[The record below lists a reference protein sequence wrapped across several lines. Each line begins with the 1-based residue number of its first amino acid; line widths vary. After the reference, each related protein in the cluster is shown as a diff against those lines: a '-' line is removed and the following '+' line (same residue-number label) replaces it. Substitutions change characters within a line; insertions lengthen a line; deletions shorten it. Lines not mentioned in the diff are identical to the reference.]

1 MLLFLIFFP
10 FFCCSFYFP
19 RQFEASGR
27 VWQSRVH
34 IHLCV
39 LSAEGEQEQHRVVMR
54 GSTRDPGEPG
64 TAHVAHAGWEG
75 VVTDKAFVRVAL
87 RR

>member
-1 MLLFLIFFP
+1 MLLFLIFFL
-10 FFCCSFYFP
+10 FVVFLFYFP

-27 VWQSRVH
+27 VWQSREH

-39 LSAEGEQEQHRVVMR
+39 LRAEGEQEQHRVVMR

-64 TAHVAHAGWEG
+64 TARVAHTGWEG
-75 VVTDKAFVRVAL
+75 VGD
-87 RR
+87 